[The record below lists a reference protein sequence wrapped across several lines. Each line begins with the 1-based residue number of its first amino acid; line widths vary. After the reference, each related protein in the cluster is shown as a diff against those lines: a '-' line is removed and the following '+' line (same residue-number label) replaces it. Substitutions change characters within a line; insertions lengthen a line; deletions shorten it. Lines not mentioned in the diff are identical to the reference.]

1 MHQLSV
7 GKLWEHGL
15 IKEKYNVSNLFEYQ
29 EFGNLLMKNQNRKI
43 MENPCALISYVCFY
57 DSKKI
62 KIKIKIKISI
72 NK

>member
-1 MHQLSV
+1 M

-15 IKEKYNVSNLFEYQ
+15 IKEKYNISNLFEYQ

-43 MENPCALISYVCFY
+43 IENPCALISYVCF
-57 DSKKI
+57 STKKRKKKEKEKKNP
-62 KIKIKIKISI
+62 KIL